1 MMGYSDRHARY
12 FLRQITRHALIYTEM
27 LNAQA
32 VCRGD
37 TAYLLRHEP
46 DENPVALQLGGR
58 DPDIM
63 AEAAR
68 HVEAAGYDEVNI
80 NVGCPSDRVQAGC
93 FGAALMAEPTVVA
106 ACITAMSKVVNL
118 PITVK
123 TRIGIEGSY
132 SYAGLVEFV
141 RTVAD
146 AGCQRFIIHAR
157 TVWLKGLNPKENRSV
172 PPLRYDI
179 VRRLKQDFPELD
191 IILNGGI
198 STLDEAWDAL
208 SWADG
213 VMLGRATYNNPYLM
227 ATIDQKLF
235 GSDTPSPGRAEIL
248 NRFLPYAERELTIG
262 TPLRHLIQPLL
273 PLTHGTPGA
282 RAWRRYLSE
291 TSTGPNNGISALTR
305 AEKFIAPSRA

>member
-58 DPDIM
+58 EPDIM

-68 HVEAAGYDEVNI
+68 HVEGAGYDEVNI
-80 NVGCPSDRVQAGC
+80 NVGCPSNRVQAGC
-93 FGAALMAEPTVVA
+93 FGAALMAEPTTVA
-106 ACITAMSKVVNL
+106 ACVSAMKQAVDL

-132 SYAGLVEFV
+132 SYASLVEFV
-141 RTVAD
+141 RTVAN
-146 AGCQRFIIHAR
+146 AGCQHFIIHAR

-179 VRRLKQDFPELD
+179 AQRLKQDFPELQ
-191 IILNGGI
+191 IVLNGGI
-198 STLDEAWDAL
+198 TTLNEAREAL
-208 SWADG
+208 TWADG
-213 VMLGRATYNNPYLM
+213 VMLGRAAYNAPYLM
-227 ATIDQKLF
+227 ATIDQEF
-235 GSDTPSPGRAEIL
+235 YRANTPPSTRTEIL
-248 NRFLPYAERELTIG
+248 DRYRPYAERELAHG
-262 TPLRHLIQPLL
+262 TPLNHLIQPLL

-291 TSTGPNNGISALTR
+291 SAHTKSGQHSVLER
-305 AEKFIAPSRA
+305 AKKLLVSEK